1 MALDVLFARVYI
13 FQVFSWFGDNLSFSV
28 RAGGLTFQIKLVEL
42 GKLHIHEEIIPE
54 LLGSMVD
61 EIKSNGMLRHPII
74 TDMNTLVVLDG
85 MHRVAALK
93 KIKCRYVPACLVD
106 YDSPKVKVGCW
117 YRTISGKVS
126 TNASLNLLRQ
136 LEIKLDKASIAE
148 AKRALEDR
156 KAMAAILSKKDC
168 YAISANAGGVREA
181 YAWVGR
187 IEKTFVNS
195 GLNVS
200 YETER
205 DAEEN
210 VKSGQAIA
218 AVMTPRATKSE
229 VLEAALSEKVFAHKT
244 TRHMVPMRPMGV
256 NVPLAWL
263 TGDMSLD
270 KANAILTKHL
280 SNRKS
285 ERLPVRSTFEGR
297 RYEEELLIFF

>member
-1 MALDVLFARVYI
+1 M
-13 FQVFSWFGDNLSFSV
+13 
-28 RAGGLTFQIKLVEL
+28 TFQIKLVEL

-117 YRTISGKVS
+117 YRTISGKAS
-126 TNASLNLLRQ
+126 TNALLDLIRQ
-136 LEIKLDKASIAE
+136 LKIKLDKASTAE
-148 AKRALEDR
+148 AKCALDDR
-156 KAMAAILSKKDC
+156 KAVAAILSKKDC
-168 YAISANAGGVREA
+168 HTISAKASGIREA

-187 IEKTFVNS
+187 IEKTFANS

-256 NVPLAWL
+256 NVPLKWL
-263 TGDMSLD
+263 DGSESLD
-270 KANAILTKHL
+270 ECNHMLVEHIKKRGL
-280 SNRKS
+280 
-285 ERLPVRSTFEGR
+285 ERLPSGSTFERR
-297 RYEEELLIFF
+297 RYDEELLVFE

>member
-1 MALDVLFARVYI
+1 M
-13 FQVFSWFGDNLSFSV
+13 
-28 RAGGLTFQIKLVEL
+28 TFQIKLVEL

-61 EIKSNGMLRHPII
+61 GIKSSGMLRHPII
-74 TDMNTLVVLDG
+74 ADVNNLVVLDG

-106 YDSPKVKVGCW
+106 YDSPNVKVGCW
-117 YRTISGKVS
+117 YRTVSGKAS

-136 LEIKLDKASIAE
+136 LKIKLDKASIAE

-156 KAMAAILSKKDC
+156 KAVAAILSKKDC
-168 YAISANAGGVREA
+168 HTIFAKASGIREA

-187 IEKTFVNS
+187 IEKNFANS

-210 VKSGQAIA
+210 VESGEAT
-218 AVMTPRATKSE
+218 AVLMTPRATKEE
-229 VLEAALSEKVFAHKT
+229 VLEAALSGKLFAHKT
-244 TRHMVPMRPMGV
+244 TRHTVPTRPMCV
-256 NVPLAWL
+256 DVPLEWL
-263 TGDMSLD
+263 KGDLPI
-270 KANAILTKHL
+270 KEC
-280 SNRKS
+280 NRMLVKQLKKR
-285 ERLPVRSTFEGR
+285 ELQRLPPGSTFERR
-297 RYEEELLIFF
+297 RYDEELLVFK

>member
-1 MALDVLFARVYI
+1 
-13 FQVFSWFGDNLSFSV
+13 
-28 RAGGLTFQIKLVEL
+28 
-42 GKLHIHEEIIPE
+42 
-54 LLGSMVD
+54 MVD
-61 EIKSNGMLRHPII
+61 EIKSSGMLKHPII
-74 TDMNTLVVLDG
+74 ADVNTLVVLDG

-93 KIKCRYVPACLVD
+93 KIKCRYVPTCLVD

-117 YRTISGKVS
+117 YRTVSGKAS
-126 TNASLNLLRQ
+126 TNVLLDLLRQ
-136 LEIKLDKASIAE
+136 LKIKLDKASIAE

-156 KAMAAILSKKDC
+156 KAVAAILSKKDC
-168 YAISANAGGVREA
+168 YAISAKASGIREA

-187 IEKTFVNS
+187 IEKIFVNS
-195 GLNVS
+195 GLDVS

-263 TGDMSLD
+263 TGNMLLD
-270 KANAILTKHL
+270 KVNAILAEHL
-280 SNRKS
+280 SKRKS
-285 ERLPVRSTFEGR
+285 KRLPIGSIFEGR
-297 RYEEELLIFF
+297 KYEEELLIFS

>member
-1 MALDVLFARVYI
+1 M
-13 FQVFSWFGDNLSFSV
+13 SFSV

-117 YRTISGKVS
+117 YRTISGKAS
-126 TNASLNLLRQ
+126 TNALLDLIRQ
-136 LEIKLDKASIAE
+136 LKIKLDKASTAE
-148 AKRALEDR
+148 AKCALDDR
-156 KAMAAILSKKDC
+156 KAVAAILSKKDC
-168 YAISANAGGVREA
+168 HTISAKASGIREA

-187 IEKTFVNS
+187 IEKTFANS

-210 VKSGQAIA
+210 VKSGRAIA
-218 AVMTPRATKSE
+218 ALMTPRATKSE

-256 NVPLAWL
+256 NVPLKWL
-263 TGDMSLD
+263 DGSESLD
-270 KANAILTKHL
+270 ECNHMLVEHIKKRGL
-280 SNRKS
+280 
-285 ERLPVRSTFEGR
+285 ERLPSGSTFERR
-297 RYEEELLIFF
+297 RYDEELLVFE

>member
-1 MALDVLFARVYI
+1 
-13 FQVFSWFGDNLSFSV
+13 
-28 RAGGLTFQIKLVEL
+28 LTFQIKLVEL
-42 GKLHIHEEIIPE
+42 GKLHIHEEIIPK

-126 TNASLNLLRQ
+126 TNALLDLIRQ
-136 LEIKLDKASIAE
+136 LEIKLDNASIAE

-156 KAMAAILSKKDC
+156 KAVAAILSKKDC
-168 YAISANAGGVREA
+168 YAVSAKASGIREA

-187 IEKTFVNS
+187 IEKTFANS

-256 NVPLAWL
+256 NVPLKWL
-263 TGDMSLD
+263 DGSESLD
-270 KANAILTKHL
+270 ECNHMLVEHIKKRGL
-280 SNRKS
+280 
-285 ERLPVRSTFEGR
+285 ERLPSGSTFERR
-297 RYEEELLIFF
+297 RYDEELLVFE